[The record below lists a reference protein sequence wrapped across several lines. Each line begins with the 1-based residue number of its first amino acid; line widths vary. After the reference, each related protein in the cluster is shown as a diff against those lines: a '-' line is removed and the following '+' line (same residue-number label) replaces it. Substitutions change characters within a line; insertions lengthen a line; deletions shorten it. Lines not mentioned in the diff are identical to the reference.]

1 MKAVG
6 RKGIPGPV
14 HRMMTG
20 NYAAAHGAR
29 LSRPEFVAAYPITPQ
44 TMIIEHLSEFIADG
58 ELDADF
64 MAVESEHSAM
74 SACVSAEATGVRTFT
89 ATSSQGLALMHE
101 VLFVA
106 GGMHLP
112 VVMAVVNRT
121 VAAPIG
127 IWCEYNDVMP
137 QRDTGWLQVFC
148 EDNQEVLDMVLQA
161 YRIAEDKRVLHPM
174 MVNLDAFVLSHTIEP
189 VEAPG
194 QEAVDKFLPPYEPS
208 HAHLSPDN
216 PMVVGPFSPPD
227 YIQEVRYQT
236 EQTMSA
242 ARDVILEVNDA
253 FEQAFGRD
261 HHGMVET
268 YELEDADVA
277 LVTMGTVTSTARDV
291 VDKLRSD
298 GEKVGL
304 VKLRFFRPFPG
315 EELRRVAEGVS
326 ALGVYDRS
334 ISFGSGG
341 PAWIETRHALYGHVD
356 IPVLNF
362 LAGLGGRDV
371 TMEDVERMFKR
382 LLKVAKRGEPKTEMA
397 WIGTR
402 GVE

>member
-1 MKAVG
+1 MKALE
-6 RKGIPGPV
+6 KAPGPV

-20 NYAAAHGAR
+20 NYAAAYGAR
-29 LSRPEFVAAYPITPQ
+29 LCKPAFVAAYPITPQ

-58 ELDADF
+58 VLDADF

-106 GGMHLP
+106 GAMHLP

-137 QRDTGWLQVFC
+137 QRDAGWLQVFV

-161 YRIAEDKRVLHPM
+161 YRIAEDPRVLHPV

-194 QEAVDKFLPPYEPS
+194 QKAVDAFLPPYEPK
-208 HAHLSPDN
+208 HAQLSPDD
-216 PMVVGPFSPPD
+216 PMVVGPFSPPE

-236 EQTMSA
+236 ETTMNA
-242 ARDVILEVNDA
+242 ARGVIKKVNDTFA
-253 FEQAFGRD
+253 ETFGRD
-261 HHGMVET
+261 HHGAIEA
-268 YELEDADVA
+268 YRLEDAEVA
-277 LVTMGTVTSTARDV
+277 LVTMGTVTSTAREV
-291 VDKLRSD
+291 VDRMRAN
-298 GEKVGL
+298 GHKVGL
-304 VKLRFFRPFPG
+304 VKLRFFRPFPR
-315 EELRRVAEGVS
+315 EEMRKAAGTVA
-326 ALGVYDRS
+326 ALGVYDKAL
-334 ISFGSGG
+334 SFGSGG
-341 PAWIETRHALYGHVD
+341 PAWIETRHALYGEVD
-356 IPVLNF
+356 IPVHNF

-371 TMEDVERMFKR
+371 TMADIKAMFKR
-382 LLKVAKRGEPKTEMA
+382 LLKVAKKGKPKTDMV
-397 WIGTR
+397 WIGTK